1 MDRTKPWSIA
11 LTLSLI
17 IPALTLGLLVA
28 PAPLSPV
35 GYAVAADYAGPCTAQ
50 AAEISDQSKEMEL
63 RLYRES
69 EDRLTTDLDYGTGEN
84 NQIQLAPGQSVDF
97 RLDRT
102 LVHEMILSSVDV
114 GGDLVATLDFW
125 GSTSSFSGGEANMM
139 AILWDGSTE
148 IGRGETDPPMD
159 NTPLTSESYDI
170 DIEWDDP
177 WKGED
182 PSYTVQEDHRFTLE
196 LINDDDQDSI
206 NFDYDIE
213 SDAETR
219 LTMNFQSVACL
230 EVSTEMLDLATDVVN
245 DRIDTDHFEPNLPA
259 DHSKIFVWGSDDD
272 DNDRDIDY
280 DGGLLDSLGRDNLEE
295 VRVLVYR
302 DGEEENPYFDEEA
315 DLSNSTNDDW
325 LNYEVD
331 AWDYS
336 EESLDWGSH
345 YNVEVQA
352 IDLQGNIF
360 NRIVPITMDQWGAY
374 MYLPDDDPQGDVSI
388 GGSRE
393 LVFRVRNSGGDP
405 DTFTVSSSVVP
416 NNWTLTPQDHELSI
430 NPGQEKEAR
439 FTLYAP
445 TDDDFVGDSA
455 VIIFTAESE
464 QAPSVRPK
472 EFKITTT
479 TRVGAQYEVEL
490 YFLVGDTVTHE
501 NSVSAQMNKPNEF
514 NFTLANLGQDTDS
527 FEIEG
532 LWPSDVF
539 DWDVDFVFEPQ
550 GSQDNPYLV
559 NDIPR
564 KDSDDKDQNKVELI
578 AIVEPGTGGD
588 KEEAELTIRATSQG
602 NTSSTHEI
610 YLTVTRSKG
619 VTLTTSKPYIANG
632 IPGNPVTFD
641 LTIESSQDGDHTYK
655 LSSNTPSELSGKFT
669 DGSGT
674 TLVDVTLEKDERKSI
689 KYQVDDLP
697 DDITYL
703 DGGYVIS
710 LLVEDVA
717 DSDVRF
723 PLSVSFNIAQN
734 VKFSLD
740 PGKTRVEGKPG
751 DEIYLK
757 LEINNDGNTAD
768 SFTISW
774 NSGPSGW
781 KFSINPNPVSI
792 GAEQSQMVTIRVTI
806 PDDALNGE
814 KEIIELAIKA
824 ANADQT
830 QSQKFT
836 VEIKADFGERMK
848 QVIEDNWYL
857 LMLAPLMIIG
867 YIVWSRSVA
876 YEDDEEEEDQDYDEP
891 DTSSSDD
898 DFDDWD

>member
-11 LTLSLI
+11 LTLSLLL
-17 IPALTLGLLVA
+17 PALTLGLMVL
-28 PAPLSPV
+28 PTPLSPV
-35 GYAVAADYAGPCTAQ
+35 VNATAETYVGPCTAE
-50 AAEISDQSKEMEL
+50 AAEITGQSKEMEM
-63 RLYRES
+63 RLFRET
-69 EDRLTTDLDYGTGEN
+69 EDKLTTDLDYGSGGN
-84 NQIQLAPGQSVDF
+84 NQVQLAPGQSVDF
-97 RLDRT
+97 RLETDV
-102 LVHEMILSSVDV
+102 LEDLILESVNV
-114 GGDLVATLDFW
+114 GGDRVASLTFW
-125 GSTSSFSGGEANMM
+125 GSLDSLSGA
-139 AILWDGSTE
+139 ADLRATIFDGGTE
-148 IGRGETDPPMD
+148 IGQGETDNPMD
-159 NTPLTSESYDI
+159 NTFLTSERYDI
-170 DIEWDDP
+170 DVTWTANKP
-177 WKGED
+177 
-182 PSYTVQEDHRFTLE
+182 YTLQQGHRIVLE
-196 LINDDDQDSI
+196 LENIDGEEGINI
-206 NFDYDIE
+206 DYDVDT
-213 SDAETR
+213 DAETH
-219 LTMNFQSVACL
+219 LTMRFQSLTCL
-230 EVSTEMLDLATDVVN
+230 EVSTEMYDLVTEVAN
-245 DRIDTDHFEPNLPA
+245 DRKDTDHFEPNLPA
-259 DHSKIFVWGSDDD
+259 EYSRVFVWGSDEDVTD
-272 DNDRDIDY
+272 GDILY
-280 DGGLLDSLGRDNLEE
+280 DGGMLDALGRDNLDE
-295 VRVLVYR
+295 VQVLIYR
-302 DGEEENPYFDEEA
+302 DGERDDPYFDETA
-315 DLSNSTNDDW
+315 IRTNSTDEDW
-325 LNYEVD
+325 LNYRAP

-336 EESLDWGSH
+336 EEPGLDWGSH
-345 YNVEVQA
+345 YNAEVQVT
-352 IDLQGNIF
+352 DLQGHIF
-360 NRIVPITMDQWGAY
+360 NRSIPLTMDHWGSF
-374 MYLPDDDPQGDVSI
+374 MYLFDDDPDGELAI

-393 LVFRVRNSGGDP
+393 MNFKVRNSGGDP
-405 DTFTVSSSVVP
+405 DTFMVTPSAVP
-416 NNWTLTPQDHELSI
+416 SNWTIVPDEQELDI
-430 NPGQEKEAR
+430 NPGQEKEAQ
-439 FTLYAP
+439 FIIYAP
-445 TDDDFVGDSA
+445 TDDEFVGDRA
-455 VIIFTAESE
+455 VIIFTAESQ
-464 QAPSVRPK
+464 QAPSVQPK
-472 EFKITTT
+472 EFKITSTT
-479 TRVGAQYEVEL
+479 QIGAQYEVEL
-490 YFLVGDTVTHE
+490 YFLAGDTVTYE
-501 NSVSAQMNKPNEF
+501 RSVSAQMNKPNEF